1 MQLQK
6 LIKNIYKK
14 LIKIVEKSYFPMLYL
29 IQVKGNKG
37 KQNGKLPHSTKVYS
51 LPHHN
56 KFSLAIDTFYYIHS
70 LEKVN
75 EKSQN

>member
-14 LIKIVEKSYFPMLYL
+14 LIKIVDKSYFPMLYL

-37 KQNGKLPHSTKVYS
+37 KQNGKLPTLYQSS
-51 LPHHN
+51 Q
-56 KFSLAIDTFYYIHS
+56 LAIALQVFTCIDTFYYIHS
-70 LEKVN
+70 LV
-75 EKSQN
+75 KSQ